1 MEIKNLKKAAERIK
15 KAIKNREKIILY
27 GDADLDGTTSL
38 ILLKESIKNLGGE
51 ITAIYFPDREKEGYG
66 LTQEALHSL
75 KINAPAF
82 LITLDLG
89 ISNFKEISLAEKMGF
104 EVMIIDHHEIL
115 DKLPEAK
122 IIVDPK
128 QKGDKASLQ
137 YLATVGIVYKLSELL
152 FLNEMSQEL
161 KQSFLEIVALGTI
174 ADAMPREGENEIM
187 IAQGLQS
194 IANSWRP
201 GIKAFFRERS
211 FEKYDTACGVNV
223 DVESIKRSIEII
235 MNSKIE
241 YEFRTTAVP
250 DITDESDIESIAA
263 SVKGAKKYVL
273 QQFIPKNAMDEKLR
287 NITPYEKDVF
297 EKMMEKAKKYVKN
310 AMMRGV

>member
-1 MEIKNLKKAAERIK
+1 MGLYTSGEKRIRENDKMKIKGMIGASFLDWDGKIVTTLFVPKCNFRCPYCQNWELIEHPENFEEIDFERIK
-15 KAIKNREKIILY
+15 KFL
-27 GDADLDGTTSL
+27 LDHKDFIDGVCVT
-38 ILLKESIKNLGGE
+38 GGE
-51 ITAIYFPDREKEGYG
+51 PTIYEDLPGFIK
-66 LTQEALHSL
+66 
-75 KINAPAF
+75 KIK
-82 LITLDLG
+82 D
-89 ISNFKEISLAEKMGF
+89 MGF
-104 EVMIIDHHEIL
+104 LVKLDTNGSKPGMIK
-115 DKLPEAK
+115 KLIGEK
-122 IIVDPK
+122 LVDYIAM
-128 QKGDKASLQ
+128 DMKA
-137 YLATVGIVYKLSELL
+137 
-152 FLNEMSQEL
+152 
-161 KQSFLEIVALGTI
+161 
-174 ADAMPREGENEIM
+174 
-187 IAQGLQS
+187 
-194 IANSWRP
+194 
-201 GIKAFFRERS
+201 S